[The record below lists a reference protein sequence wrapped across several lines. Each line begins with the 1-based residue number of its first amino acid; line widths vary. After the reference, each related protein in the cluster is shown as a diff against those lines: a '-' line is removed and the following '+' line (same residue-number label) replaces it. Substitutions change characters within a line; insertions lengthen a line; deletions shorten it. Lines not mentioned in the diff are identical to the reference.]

1 MIKNKN
7 STEYNFFLKSIVNV
21 KVPQAHGE
29 GNKEQKWGSRRV
41 KSNIEIVQESGADL
55 SNK

>member
-7 STEYNFFLKSIVNV
+7 STEYNLKKKSIVNV

-29 GNKEQKWGSRRV
+29 GLILWMQKTKKINS
-41 KSNIEIVQESGADL
+41 KNEVQEE
-55 SNK
+55 

>member
-7 STEYNFFLKSIVNV
+7 STEYNLKKKKKSIVNV

-29 GNKEQKWGSRRV
+29 GLILWMQKTKKINS
-41 KSNIEIVQESGADL
+41 KNEVQEE
-55 SNK
+55 

>member
-7 STEYNFFLKSIVNV
+7 STEYNLKKKKSIVNV

-29 GNKEQKWGSRRV
+29 GLILWMQKTKKINS
-41 KSNIEIVQESGADL
+41 KNEVQEE
-55 SNK
+55 